1 MDISLSFQ
9 DIVTEFGGNILTY
22 QIKRWEII
30 IFTGKAVEPW
40 SCFLM
45 KYIIFIKNNIDFY
58 VFEEKRPE
66 AYFWLQASTGAP
78 WSPIWPLRVS
88 WTILEST

>member
-40 SCFLM
+40 SC
-45 KYIIFIKNNIDFY
+45 
-58 VFEEKRPE
+58 
-66 AYFWLQASTGAP
+66 
-78 WSPIWPLRVS
+78 
-88 WTILEST
+88 